1 MGTLPL
7 ANTQDASDWQI
18 RAYDLPFPEG
28 ASVELRKSI
37 ASTPQ
42 PDVAR
47 RQAREPKNL
56 QGWKDAISTRAK
68 DNLVG
73 ISQVENAFDVV
84 IKESKVSGVRV
95 YEVTPK
101 QIAPSHANH
110 IMLYVHGGAYVF
122 GAGTASLYEASVI
135 ASTSRLKVLSVDYR
149 MPPEDPFPQA
159 IEDAVAVYRFLLK
172 SYEPSEVAFGG
183 TSAGGGLALA
193 TTHRLK
199 ALDVALP
206 GAIYA
211 GTPWADLSKTGDT
224 LFTNEGL
231 DRVLVSYE
239 GLLKGAAEL
248 YADGESLKD
257 PLISPI
263 YGDFDSFPPTIFV
276 SGTRDML
283 LSDTART
290 HQKIRAAGG
299 VADLLVFEALSH
311 AGYLRDLES
320 PESRQTYD
328 QISLFLKE
336 HLR

>member
-1 MGTLPL
+1 
-7 ANTQDASDWQI
+7 
-18 RAYDLPFPEG
+18 
-28 ASVELRKSI
+28 
-37 ASTPQ
+37 
-42 PDVAR
+42 
-47 RQAREPKNL
+47 
-56 QGWKDAISTRAK
+56 
-68 DNLVG
+68 
-73 ISQVENAFDVV
+73 
-84 IKESKVSGVRV
+84 
-95 YEVTPK
+95 
-101 QIAPSHANH
+101 
-110 IMLYVHGGAYVF
+110 
-122 GAGTASLYEASVI
+122 
-135 ASTSRLKVLSVDYR
+135 
-149 MPPEDPFPQA
+149 
-159 IEDAVAVYRFLLK
+159 
-172 SYEPSEVAFGG
+172 VAFGG

-239 GLLKGAAEL
+239 GLLKRAAEL

-283 LSDTART
+283 LSDTVRT